1 MSALAALADNAVL
14 TWALLA
20 CGSAQLLK
28 LLVVLVAEGRWRPA
42 VLLETGGMPSSH
54 AALVSGAA
62 AAVGWQEGWDA
73 PLFAA
78 ACAVALVVMYD
89 ASGVRRLAGVQ
100 AERIN
105 ALPPGT
111 WPEGSQPPVP
121 LSTNIGHTRLEVFVG
136 GVLGV
141 AVALVGTSR
150 IGSAWHLLLL
160 LGRWLAEGWGRG
172 AGL

>member
-1 MSALAALADNAVL
+1 
-14 TWALLA
+14 
-20 CGSAQLLK
+20 
-28 LLVVLVAEGRWRPA
+28 
-42 VLLETGGMPSSH
+42 
-54 AALVSGAA
+54 
-62 AAVGWQEGWDA
+62 
-73 PLFAA
+73 
-78 ACAVALVVMYD
+78 MYD
-89 ASGVRRLAGVQ
+89 ASGVRRLAGLQ

-105 ALPPGT
+105 ALPPGI
-111 WPEGSQPPVP
+111 WPEGSQMPLP
-121 LSTNIGHTRLEVFVG
+121 LSTNIGHTRLEVLVG